1 MTLLLRTLVAPYYT
15 RNAGFLGVV
24 VYLAFGFM
32 RAQDHHALMA
42 AILMSPFLLALT
54 AGLWALYTLR
64 ATVFARQLL
73 SEPPQ
78 RFLLSA
84 RLLSPPVRWASW
96 VLVSVALLF
105 PVEAYAGWM
114 LQRGFVHQT
123 WAANA
128 ALVVVV
134 LLLVGASAWGL
145 NERIRTPYPERALR
159 LPRWRWSI
167 PYVLFYPSFLG
178 RHRPVA
184 TLLSKAAS
192 VGLLMGVC
200 RLYPTDDYDQ
210 RLLLIGLM
218 MSLVAHA
225 PLCRAF
231 FEFEQTWLRW
241 LPNLPISP
249 WGRLGR
255 YALTYAL
262 IWLPELPVL
271 LYNAPITVSP
281 AYMGMLW
288 ITGLGWL
295 LFFHTFAYRPRWNP
309 DRWQQQLFGG
319 FMAGLFL
326 IMFGIPALGW
336 LFMALCLTGRQFL
349 RTTPWLRDSTP
360 V

>member
-32 RAQDHHALMA
+32 RPQDHHALMA
-42 AILMSPFLLALT
+42 AILTSPFLLALT
-54 AGLWALYTLR
+54 ASLWGLYTLR
-64 ATVFARQLL
+64 ATVFTRQLL

-84 RLLSPPVRWASW
+84 RLLPRSTRWAGW
-96 VLVSVALLF
+96 VLVSAALLL

-128 ALVVVV
+128 ALTGVV
-134 LLLVGASAWGL
+134 LLLVSASAYGL
-145 NERIRTPYPERALR
+145 DERVRNPYPERALR

-167 PYVLFYPSFLG
+167 PYVLFYPSFLL

-192 VGLLMGVC
+192 VGLLIGVC

-225 PLCRAF
+225 PLCRLF
-231 FEFEQTWLRW
+231 FEFEQTWLRL

-255 YALTYAL
+255 YVLAYTVL
-262 IWLPELPVL
+262 WLPELPVL
-271 LYNAPITVSP
+271 LYNAPVRVSP
-281 AYMGMLW
+281 VYMGTLW
-288 ITGLGWL
+288 FTGLGWL

-309 DRWQQQLFGG
+309 DRWQQQVLGG
-319 FMAGLFL
+319 FLAGLLL

-336 LFMALCLTGRQFL
+336 LAIALCLTGWQFVK
-349 RTTPWLRDSTP
+349 TTPWLRNTHP
-360 V
+360 A